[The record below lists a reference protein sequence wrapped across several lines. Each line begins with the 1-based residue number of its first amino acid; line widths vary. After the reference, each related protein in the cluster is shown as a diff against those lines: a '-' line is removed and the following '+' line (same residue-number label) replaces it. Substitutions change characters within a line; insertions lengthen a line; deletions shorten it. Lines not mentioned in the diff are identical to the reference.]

1 MTTLYVTDLDGT
13 LMRTDKTLSK
23 YTLETVNR
31 LIDEGMLI
39 TYATAR
45 LFQSAYEITKDIHFN
60 LPVITRNG
68 TVFADPIKKN
78 EIEILQFSEQDMNN
92 LKILL
97 GDTIRKFGFVTSY
110 IDGKI
115 VKNFGNRE
123 ISDGLG
129 NYTKDHNDKR
139 IRIENDNQDIF
150 EGNVIYCTLI
160 AKKQELQ
167 PLYEEMRKAGKGNT
181 FTLAEG
187 KHILTFEWLE
197 FDRLKEEYF
206 YPLFLKKEIYSLPD
220 EFTIRTEI
228 E

>member
-1 MTTLYVTDLDGT
+1 MVQFSQ
-13 LMRTDKTLSK
+13 TLSRK
-23 YTLETVNR
+23 
-31 LIDEGMLI
+31 
-39 TYATAR
+39 
-45 LFQSAYEITKDIHFN
+45 TK
-60 LPVITRNG
+60 L
-68 TVFADPIKKN
+68 KN

-97 GDTIRKFGFVTSY
+97 GDKIRKFGFVTSY

-139 IRIENDNQDIF
+139 IRIINDDQDIF

-167 PLYEEMRKAGKGNT
+167 PLYKEMKKQASGSV
-181 FTLAEG
+181 
-187 KHILTFEWLE
+187 
-197 FDRLKEEYF
+197 YF
-206 YPLFLKKEIYSLPD
+206 QKIHMEKI
-220 EFTIRTEI
+220 IG
-228 E
+228 

>member
-13 LMRTDKTLSK
+13 LMRTDKTLSR

-45 LFQSAYEITKDIHFN
+45 LFQSAYEIAKDIHFN

-68 TVFADPIKKN
+68 TVFADPIKQN

-97 GDTIRKFGFVTSY
+97 GDKIRKFGFVTSY

-123 ISDGLG
+123 ISNGLG

-139 IRIENDNQDIF
+139 IRIKNDDQDILR
-150 EGNVIYCTLI
+150 EM
-160 AKKQELQ
+160 
-167 PLYEEMRKAGKGNT
+167 LYIV
-181 FTLAEG
+181 L
-187 KHILTFEWLE
+187 
-197 FDRLKEEYF
+197 
-206 YPLFLKKEIYSLPD
+206 
-220 EFTIRTEI
+220 
-228 E
+228 